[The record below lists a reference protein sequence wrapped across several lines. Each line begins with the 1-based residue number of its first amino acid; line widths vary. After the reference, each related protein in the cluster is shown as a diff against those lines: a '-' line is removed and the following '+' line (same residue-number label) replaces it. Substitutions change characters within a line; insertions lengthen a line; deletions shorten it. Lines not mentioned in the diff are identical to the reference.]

1 MSTQDYFE
9 NLESEI
15 KKAYELAVSAR
26 KKGLDPAPD
35 VEMVLAKNMAEK
47 VEGLV
52 SAVVPQII
60 NSGMSERINEL
71 EEELGRLDW
80 RVAFSIALEV
90 AQEKFC
96 SFSDQREAI
105 EAGIRVGLSYIT
117 LGVIAAPLDG
127 FVKLELKDRS
137 DGKKYMCLYYSGPIR
152 SAGGTGAS
160 VSVLI
165 AEYLRKNFGFAKYD
179 ITQSEIKR
187 SVIEIYDYHEKVTNL
202 QYLPSEQEIEFLV
215 SNLTMQIDGD
225 PSEKFEVSN
234 YKDLPRISANRIRN
248 GFCLVIAECLCQK
261 AQKLLSTLSK
271 YKGSQFELS
280 DWGFLEGFV
289 RLQKKIKA
297 KERIAEAEDSSEIR
311 PDFTFI
317 KDLVAGRPILTH
329 PMHKGGFRL
338 RYGRARNSGLSCT
351 CIHPATMVV
360 LNDFIAIGTQLK
372 LERPG
377 KGTALNACDT
387 IEGPI
392 VKLRNGDVVF
402 LEDLKDAKKVLG
414 EIKEILFLGDILI
427 SYGDFLNRAH
437 VLVPSGYC
445 EEMWFLEIKEKASLE
460 EIKKIFGIDLTL
472 MYLRDGMLYLDFDLT
487 FGVSK
492 RFGVPMYPRYTYHF
506 SDVGVGDLAGIAEWI
521 SVALIKKEED
531 FSIVLPYG
539 EAYVD
544 KKRLLEVLGI
554 PHKNILG
561 EHIVISGDFAK
572 GLAVSFGFYEKKFNL
587 SEVLYKIKEIK
598 NPLEA
603 INKIS
608 ELLIRDKSGT
618 YIGAR
623 MGRPEK
629 AKQRKLTGSP
639 HALFP
644 VGEEGGRLRSF
655 QSAFSGGKIKGDFPN
670 YFCENCKKSSI
681 YGICHVCGKKTRQM
695 FYCEKCERTY
705 ETNKCKM
712 HGELQTYSNYTIN
725 VLDYM
730 ENAKRILGL
739 EEIPDLVKGVR
750 GTSNKDHVVEH
761 LVKGILRAMHNLC
774 VNKDGTIR
782 YDMTELS
789 ITHFRPSDI
798 GTSIKKLK
806 ELGYLHDI
814 FGRELDRQDQIL
826 ELSVQD
832 LILPAS
838 VESSEEGAD
847 VVLVRSANFIDDLL
861 ESLYGLERFYHIK
874 TKEDLI
880 GHLLIGIAP
889 HTSAG
894 IVSRIIGFSNTQG
907 CLAHPMWHCA
917 IRRDCFSYDTN
928 IPLFIDGKWTNVR
941 IGDYVE
947 DLNPKQVVDSFG
959 TKAMDVNN
967 VYTLAYNDTT
977 NRIDIMPVKWFTKH
991 SKNTLVKMYLENGRE
1006 IKTTL
1011 NHKFYVKNNNLSI
1024 KVADD
1029 IKKGDRLVVPYN
1041 FDITETNLSSLSL
1054 ERIYSN
1060 REYVMVRNVR
1070 EFINKKI
1077 EVLGKNN
1084 FCNIFSLDKN
1094 SLYNYLN
1101 RDSFPISLIDRVLK
1115 YCGDDFE
1122 DLPKNRKISIKRNN
1136 IRFPYKIPFNK
1147 DFLEILG
1154 FYIAEGYSRKKL
1166 QDKGFYQVDFAICE
1180 DQLRKRIKLKI
1191 YKLFGLLPSKTK
1203 EKRLTYSSRL
1213 LYELFV
1219 DVLGCG
1225 KNAHEKRIPSLLFN
1239 FPKDKIRY
1247 LLMGY
1252 FEGDGSVSKSEL
1264 RVTCD
1269 TVSSGLIY
1277 DLEFVLARFGIYLR
1291 KYKSKREPGRT
1302 LKEFYIRKN
1311 KKIPKFGSTKL
1322 TVPGRFVK
1330 QFYDN
1335 INFVSYKKRRILK
1348 FVVKNINYRNSSIS
1362 CDESNVYLKV
1372 IKKEILNNQVTYCL
1386 NVPGHHNVIANG
1398 IVSKQCDGD
1407 EGAVMLLLDGLI
1419 NFSRKFLSAH
1429 RGSTQDAPIVLT
1441 TKLIASEV
1449 DDQVFDMDI
1458 VFNYPLLFYEATKEH
1473 KMPSE
1478 VKIERVA
1485 NRLLKDNPYSG
1496 FGFTHD
1502 TTNINIGVL
1511 HSAYKAIPTMLE
1523 KVRGQME
1530 LAEKI
1535 RAVDTS
1541 DVARLII
1548 ERHFIRDIK
1557 GNLRKFSTQ
1566 QFRCSKCNEK
1576 YRRPPLIG
1584 RCLKCDGKLIFTVS
1598 EGSII
1603 KYLEPSLE
1611 LASKYMLPAYL
1622 LQTLELTKN
1631 RIDSLFGVRAEKQEG
1646 LVKWF

>member
-1 MSTQDYFE
+1 MIKEDYFE
-9 NLESEI
+9 LLEKEI
-15 KKAYELAVSAR
+15 KKSYDIAADAR
-26 KKGLDPAPD
+26 SKGFDPAQE
-35 VEMVLAKNMAEK
+35 VEIFLAKNMAEK

-52 SAVVPQII
+52 SSVVPQII
-60 NSGMSERINEL
+60 NSGMSERISEL
-71 EEELGRLDW
+71 EVQFGKLDW

-90 AQEKFC
+90 AQGKFC
-96 SFSDQREAI
+96 KFNDVREGI

-117 LGVIAAPLDG
+117 LGVIAAPIDG
-127 FVKLELKDRS
+127 FVKLELKDRE

-165 AEYLRKNFGFAKYD
+165 AEYLRKKFNIALYD
-179 ITQSEIKR
+179 PNQKEIRR
-187 SVIEIYDYHEKVTNL
+187 SVTEVYDYHEKVTNL
-202 QYLPSEQEIEFLV
+202 QYLPSEEEVEFLASHITV
-215 SNLTMQIDGD
+215 QIDGD

-234 YKDLPRISANRIRN
+234 YKDLARIGTNRIRN
-248 GFCLVIAECLCQK
+248 GFCLVMAECLCQK
-261 AQKLLSTLSK
+261 APKLFSQLSK
-271 YKGSQFELS
+271 WRGTEYELE
-280 DWGFLEGFV
+280 DWSFLDKFV
-289 RLQKKIKA
+289 KLQKKMKA
-297 KERIAEAEDSSEIR
+297 KEKTENVDDSSKIR

-351 CIHPATMVV
+351 SIHPATMVV
-360 LNDFIAIGTQLK
+360 LNDFIATGTQLK

-377 KGTALNACDT
+377 KGTAVSVCDL

-392 VKLRNGDVVF
+392 VKLKNGDVVF
-402 LEDLKDAKKVLG
+402 LDSEEDARKNLPEV
-414 EIKEILFLGDILI
+414 KEILFLGDILI
-427 SYGDFLNRAH
+427 GYGEFLNRAH

-445 EEMWFLEIKEKASLE
+445 EEWWVLELKEKAGQDYIKNNLGVDIEKQYTNKSL
-460 EIKKIFGIDLTL
+460 FL
-472 MYLRDGMLYLDFDLT
+472 LDFKSVFEASLQ
-487 FGVSK
+487 FN
-492 RFGVPMYPRYTYHF
+492 VPLYPRYTYHF
-506 SDVGVGDLAGIAEWI
+506 CDVGVLDIVNLLKWI
-521 SVALIKKEED
+521 DKAKINKDDD
-531 FSIVLPYG
+531 FSITLPYG
-539 EAYVD
+539 EAYGEQ
-544 KKRLLEVLGI
+544 KRILEVLGV
-554 PHKNILG
+554 PHQNILG
-561 EHIVISGDFAK
+561 EHISISGDFAK
-572 GLAVSFGFYEKKFNL
+572 GLAVCLGFYQNDFDLNKV
-587 SEVLYKIKEIK
+587 SDKIKDLK
-598 NPLEA
+598 DPLEA

-608 ELLIRDKSGT
+608 ELEIRDKSGT

-655 QSAFSGGKIKGDFPN
+655 QSASSGGKIRGDFPT
-670 YFCENCKKSSI
+670 YLCTNCNKNTIYKKCH
-681 YGICHVCGKKTRQM
+681 ICNGQTKQV
-695 FYCEKCERTY
+695 FNCEKC
-705 ETNKCKM
+705 NKIYDTDNCRL
-712 HGELQTYSNYTIN
+712 HGKLTPYSNYEIN
-725 VLDYM
+725 VLEYI
-730 ENAKRILGL
+730 ENAKKLL
-739 EEIPDLVKGVR
+739 NLSEIPDLVKGVR
-750 GTSNKDHVVEH
+750 GTSNKDHIPEH

-798 GTSIKKLK
+798 GTDVKRLK
-806 ELGYLHDI
+806 ELGYTHDI
-814 FGRELDRQDQIL
+814 FGDALLSNNQIL
-826 ELSVQD
+826 ELNVQD
-832 LILPAS
+832 LILPACL
-838 VESSEEGAD
+838 EAPEERSD
-847 VVLVRSANFIDDLL
+847 IILIRSANFIDDLL
-861 ESLYGLERFYHIK
+861 VGLYGSKRFYNIK
-874 TKEDLI
+874 TREDLI

-894 IVSRIIGFSNTQG
+894 IVSRIIGFSATQG

-959 TKAMDVNN
+959 TKAVDVNN
-967 VYTLAYNDTT
+967 VYTLAYNDMT
-977 NRIDIMPVKWFTKH
+977 NNMDIMPVKWFTKH
-991 SKNTLVKMYLENGRE
+991 SKNTLIKIYLENGRE

-1011 NHKFYVKNNNLSI
+1011 NHKFYIKNNNLSI
-1024 KVADD
+1024 KVADN

-1041 FDITETNLSSLSL
+1041 FDITENNFSNLSL

-1060 REYVMVRNVR
+1060 REYVMIRNVK

-1077 EVLGKNN
+1077 EIFGKTN
-1084 FCNIFSLDKN
+1084 FCNIFSLNKN
-1094 SLYNYLN
+1094 ALYNYLN
-1101 RDSFPISLIDRVLK
+1101 RDSFPISLIDRILK

-1136 IRFPYKIPFNK
+1136 IRFPYKISLNK

-1154 FYIAEGYSRKKL
+1154 FYIAEGYSRKKP
-1166 QDKGFYQVDFAICE
+1166 QDKGFYQVDFAIYE
-1180 DQLRKRIKLKI
+1180 DVLRKKIKSKM
-1191 YKLFGLLPSKTK
+1191 YKLFKLLPSKTK
-1203 EKRLTYSSRL
+1203 EKRLTYSSRF
-1213 LYELFV
+1213 LYELFI
-1219 DVLGCG
+1219 DILGCG
-1225 KNAHEKRIPSLLFN
+1225 KNAHEKRIPSLLLN

-1247 LLMGY
+1247 LLKGY

-1269 TVSSGLIY
+1269 TVSSGLIF

-1302 LKEFYIRKN
+1302 LKEFYIKKN
-1311 KKIPKFGSTKL
+1311 RKIPKFESTKL
-1322 TVPGRFVK
+1322 TIPARFTK

-1335 INFVSYKKRRILK
+1335 INFVSYKKRKILE
-1348 FVVKNINYRNSSIS
+1348 FVVKNINYRNNGIC
-1362 CDESNVYLKV
+1362 CDKSNMYLKV
-1372 IKKEILNNQVTYCL
+1372 IKKEILNDQVTYCL

-1407 EGAVMLLLDGLI
+1407 ECAIMLLLDGLI

-1441 TKLIASEV
+1441 KKLIPSEV
-1449 DDQVFDMDI
+1449 DDMVFDMDI
-1458 VFNYPLLFYEATKEH
+1458 AFFYPLSFYEAAREY

-1478 VKIERVA
+1478 IKIERVA
-1485 NRLLKDNPYSG
+1485 NRLGKDNPYSG

-1502 TTNINIGVL
+1502 TSNINMGVRR
-1511 HSAYKAIPTMLE
+1511 SAYKSIPTMLE

-1530 LAEKI
+1530 LADKI

-1566 QFRCSKCNEK
+1566 QFRCSKCNDK

-1584 RCLKCDGKLIFTVS
+1584 RCLKCGGKLIFTVS
-1598 EGSII
+1598 HGSII

-1611 LASKYMLPAYL
+1611 LASKYELPSYL
-1622 LQTLELTKN
+1622 KQTLELTKS
-1631 RIDSLFGVRAEKQEG
+1631 RIDSLFGVDTERQEG